1 MVVAVGLASWWG
13 WFEAIGP
20 MHGWAMATA
29 AVVAAGCA
37 TVGTLLVVRRLSLL
51 GDAIS
56 HAVLPG
62 IVVAVLLGGR
72 PGDPAVLLGAS
83 VAALVTVGLTQFF
96 HQQAGLA
103 EDAGV
108 GVAFTMLFAIGVL
121 LVTVSGSRV
130 DLDPGCI
137 LYGILELVPFDVI
150 DVFGWELPRAF
161 VSAAVVLVLVGLG
174 LGLTWRWQLFTAFDA
189 DAARAAGV
197 PTAGVTVGLLVG
209 VSLATVAGFEA
220 VGAILVVAMLVV
232 PAAAAELLVHRLHQ
246 VLGLAVLLAVVGAVG
261 GYLAAWRF
269 DTSAA
274 GMIAVVLGLE
284 YAVAVLVAPQEGL
297 LARGFARL
305 RYAWRVRCEDR
316 LAALWRAE
324 EAGLVPSEA
333 AGLPAGLA
341 GCGRTLP
348 PQEAAIRNPE
358 NPRRFR
364 VLPKWKKATEGF
376 FHGQLALRWLQLQG
390 RVEPAA
396 AGYRLTSRGRSDAEL
411 IVRSHRLWETWL
423 GRHAELPVDHLHPPA
438 EWIEHHLG
446 ARLRQRIEQDLG
458 RDTIDP
464 HGSAIPPER
473 AR

>member
-1 MVVAVGLASWWG
+1 MVVAVLGTSLMG
-13 WFEAIGP
+13 WLETIGP

-37 TVGTLLVVRRLSLL
+37 AVGSLLVVRRLSLL

-72 PGDPAVLLGAS
+72 PGGPLVLLGA
-83 VAALVTVGLTQFF
+83 VAAALLTVGLTQLV
-96 HQQAGLA
+96 HRQAGLA
-103 EDAGV
+103 EDAGI
-108 GVAFTMLFAIGVL
+108 GVAFTTLFAVGVL
-121 LVTVSGSRV
+121 LVTVSGSRI

-137 LYGILELVPFDVI
+137 LYGILELVPFDTVPVLGC
-150 DVFGWELPRAF
+150 DVPRAF
-161 VSAAVVLVLVGLG
+161 LSAAVVLVVVSGGLW
-174 LGLTWRWQLFTAFDA
+174 LSWRWQLFTAFDA

-197 PTAGVTVGLLVG
+197 PTAAVTGGLLVG

-232 PAAAAELLVHRLHQ
+232 PAAAAELLVQRLSH
-246 VLGLAVLLAVVGAVG
+246 VLLLAIVLAVSGAVF

-274 GMIAVVLGLE
+274 GMMAVLLGLE
-284 YAVAVLVAPQEGL
+284 YALAVLVSPQDGL
-297 LARGFARL
+297 LARGYARL
-305 RYAWRVRCEDR
+305 SYAWRVRCEDR

-324 EAGLVPSEA
+324 EVGGSAAPA
-333 AGLPAGLA
+333 AGLIA
-341 GCGRTLP
+341 
-348 PQEAAIRNPE
+348 
-358 NPRRFR
+358 
-364 VLPKWKKATEGF
+364 
-376 FHGQLALRWLQLQG
+376 QLAQRWLWFQG

-396 AGYRLTSRGRSDAEL
+396 ACYRLTTRGRSEAEL
-411 IVRSHRLWETWL
+411 IVRSHRLWEAWL
-423 GRHAELPVDHLHPPA
+423 GQHADLPIDHLHPPA

-458 RDTIDP
+458 RDAVDP

-473 AR
+473 I